1 MKGAEKKEKRVEYVV
16 KVLRAK
22 DFTEKSKL
30 DTNVAFDMEVNG
42 IKIYGCWLKEGTSKE
57 GKDYSVISL
66 PSQKGK
72 DGKPQYQDVCFP
84 VTKEFREKLYQE
96 LMDCYHHE
104 KEKRMKKNASQQNH
118 YQNRGVGERKTK
130 SELPFR

>member
-1 MKGAEKKEKRVEYVV
+1 MKGAEKKEKIEYVV
-16 KVLRAK
+16 KVLIAK

-42 IKIYGCWLKEGTSKE
+42 IKIYGCWLKEGTSKD

-72 DGKPQYQDVCFP
+72 DGNYYSVAWFP
-84 VTKEFREKLYQE
+84 ISKELTKDIREQIANML
-96 LMDCYHHE
+96 
-104 KEKRMKKNASQQNH
+104 
-118 YQNRGVGERKTK
+118 
-130 SELPFR
+130 

>member
-22 DFTEKSKL
+22 DFSEKSKL

-42 IKIYGCWLKEGTSKE
+42 IKIYGCWFKEGTSKD
-57 GKDYSVISL
+57 GKDYSIISL

-72 DGKPQYQDVCFP
+72 DGNYYSVAWFP
-84 VTKEFREKLYQE
+84 ISKELTKEIREQIVNML
-96 LMDCYHHE
+96 
-104 KEKRMKKNASQQNH
+104 
-118 YQNRGVGERKTK
+118 
-130 SELPFR
+130 

>member
-1 MKGAEKKEKRVEYVV
+1 MKGAEKKEERVEYVV

-22 DFTEKSKL
+22 DFTEKSKI

-42 IKIYGCWLKEGTSKE
+42 IKIYGCWFKEGTSKD

-72 DGKPQYQDVCFP
+72 DGNYYSVAWFP
-84 VTKEFREKLYQE
+84 ISKELTKEI
-96 LMDCYHHE
+96 
-104 KEKRMKKNASQQNH
+104 
-118 YQNRGVGERKTK
+118 RGQIVNM
-130 SELPFR
+130 L

>member
-42 IKIYGCWLKEGTSKE
+42 IKIYGCWFKEGTSKD

-72 DGKPQYQDVCFP
+72 DGNYYNVAWFP
-84 VTKEFREKLYQE
+84 ISKELTKEIRYQIVKI
-96 LMDCYHHE
+96 LC
-104 KEKRMKKNASQQNH
+104 
-118 YQNRGVGERKTK
+118 
-130 SELPFR
+130 

>member
-30 DTNVAFDMEVNG
+30 DTNVAFDMDVNG
-42 IKIYGCWLKEGTSKE
+42 IKIYGCWLKEGT
-57 GKDYSVISL
+57 GKDGKEYSLVSL

-72 DGKPQYQDVCFP
+72 DGNYYSVAWFP
-84 VTKEFREKLYQE
+84 ISKELTKEIREQIANML
-96 LMDCYHHE
+96 
-104 KEKRMKKNASQQNH
+104 
-118 YQNRGVGERKTK
+118 
-130 SELPFR
+130 

>member
-16 KVLRAK
+16 KVLRAN

-30 DTNVAFDMEVNG
+30 DTNLASDMEVNG
-42 IKIYGCWLKEGTSKE
+42 IKIYGCWLKGGTSKN

-72 DGKPQYQDVCFP
+72 DDNYYRAFP
-84 VTKEFREKLYQE
+84 IV
-96 LMDCYHHE
+96 D
-104 KEKRMKKNASQQNH
+104 
-118 YQNRGVGERKTK
+118 
-130 SELPFR
+130 

>member
-42 IKIYGCWLKEGTSKE
+42 IKIYGCWFKEGTSKD

-66 PSQKGK
+66 PSKKGK
-72 DGKPQYQDVCFP
+72 DENYYSVAWFP
-84 VTKEFREKLYQE
+84 ISKELTKEIREQIVNML
-96 LMDCYHHE
+96 
-104 KEKRMKKNASQQNH
+104 
-118 YQNRGVGERKTK
+118 
-130 SELPFR
+130 

>member
-42 IKIYGCWLKEGTSKE
+42 IKIYGCWFKEGTSKD

-72 DGKPQYQDVCFP
+72 DGNYYSVAWFP
-84 VTKEFREKLYQE
+84 ISKELTKDIREQIVNML
-96 LMDCYHHE
+96 
-104 KEKRMKKNASQQNH
+104 
-118 YQNRGVGERKTK
+118 
-130 SELPFR
+130 

>member
-16 KVLRAK
+16 NVLRAK

-42 IKIYGCWLKEGTSKE
+42 INIYGCWFKEGTSKD

-72 DGKPQYQDVCFP
+72 DGNYYSVAWFP
-84 VTKEFREKLYQE
+84 ISKELTKEIREQIVNML
-96 LMDCYHHE
+96 
-104 KEKRMKKNASQQNH
+104 
-118 YQNRGVGERKTK
+118 
-130 SELPFR
+130 

>member
-1 MKGAEKKEKRVEYVV
+1 MKGAEKKEKRVEYIV

-42 IKIYGCWLKEGTSKE
+42 IKIYGCWFKEGTSKD

-72 DGKPQYQDVCFP
+72 DGNYYSVAWFP
-84 VTKEFREKLYQE
+84 ISKELTKEIRDQIVNML
-96 LMDCYHHE
+96 
-104 KEKRMKKNASQQNH
+104 
-118 YQNRGVGERKTK
+118 
-130 SELPFR
+130 

>member
-1 MKGAEKKEKRVEYVV
+1 MKGAEKKEKRVEYDV

-22 DFTEKSKL
+22 DFTEKSKI

-42 IKIYGCWLKEGTSKE
+42 IKIYGCWFKEGTSKD

-72 DGKPQYQDVCFP
+72 DGNYYSVAWFP
-84 VTKEFREKLYQE
+84 ISKELTKEIREQIVNML
-96 LMDCYHHE
+96 
-104 KEKRMKKNASQQNH
+104 
-118 YQNRGVGERKTK
+118 
-130 SELPFR
+130 

>member
-30 DTNVAFDMEVNG
+30 DTNVAFDMEVND
-42 IKIYGCWLKEGTSKE
+42 IKIYGCWLKEGTSKD
-57 GKDYSVISL
+57 GKDYSIISL

-72 DGKPQYQDVCFP
+72 DGNYYSVAWFP
-84 VTKEFREKLYQE
+84 ISKELTKEIREQIVNML
-96 LMDCYHHE
+96 
-104 KEKRMKKNASQQNH
+104 
-118 YQNRGVGERKTK
+118 
-130 SELPFR
+130 

>member
-22 DFTEKSKL
+22 DFTEKSKI

-42 IKIYGCWLKEGTSKE
+42 IKIYGCWLKEGTSKNE
-57 GKDYSVISL
+57 KDYSVVSL

-72 DGKPQYQDVCFP
+72 DGNYYSVAWFP
-84 VTKEFREKLYQE
+84 ISKELTKEIREQIVNML
-96 LMDCYHHE
+96 
-104 KEKRMKKNASQQNH
+104 
-118 YQNRGVGERKTK
+118 
-130 SELPFR
+130 

>member
-42 IKIYGCWLKEGTSKE
+42 IKIYGCWFKEGT
-57 GKDYSVISL
+57 GKDGKEYSLISL

-72 DGKPQYQDVCFP
+72 DGNYYSVAWFP
-84 VTKEFREKLYQE
+84 ISKELTKEIREKIVEML
-96 LMDCYHHE
+96 
-104 KEKRMKKNASQQNH
+104 
-118 YQNRGVGERKTK
+118 
-130 SELPFR
+130 

>member
-1 MKGAEKKEKRVEYVV
+1 MKGAEKKERVEYDV

-42 IKIYGCWLKEGTSKE
+42 IKIYGCWFKEGSNKN
-57 GKDYSVISL
+57 GKDYSLISL

-72 DGKPQYQDVCFP
+72 DDKYYSVAWFP
-84 VTKEFREKLYQE
+84 ISKELTKEI
-96 LMDCYHHE
+96 
-104 KEKRMKKNASQQNH
+104 
-118 YQNRGVGERKTK
+118 RKQIVNI
-130 SELPFR
+130 L

>member
-1 MKGAEKKEKRVEYVV
+1 MKGAEKKEKIEYVV

-42 IKIYGCWLKEGTSKE
+42 IKIYGCWLKEGTSKD

-66 PSQKGK
+66 PSHKGK
-72 DGKPQYQDVCFP
+72 DGDYYSVAWFP
-84 VTKEFREKLYQE
+84 ISKELTKEIREQIANML
-96 LMDCYHHE
+96 
-104 KEKRMKKNASQQNH
+104 
-118 YQNRGVGERKTK
+118 
-130 SELPFR
+130 

>member
-42 IKIYGCWLKEGTSKE
+42 IKIYGCWLKEGISKD

-72 DGKPQYQDVCFP
+72 DGNYYSVAWFP
-84 VTKEFREKLYQE
+84 ISKELTKEIREQIVNML
-96 LMDCYHHE
+96 
-104 KEKRMKKNASQQNH
+104 
-118 YQNRGVGERKTK
+118 
-130 SELPFR
+130 